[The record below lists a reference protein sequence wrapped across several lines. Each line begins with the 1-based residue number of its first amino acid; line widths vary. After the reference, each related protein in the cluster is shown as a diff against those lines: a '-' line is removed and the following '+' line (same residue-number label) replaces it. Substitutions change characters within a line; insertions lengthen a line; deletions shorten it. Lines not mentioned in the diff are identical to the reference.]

1 MTFGSSCKTTAKW
14 WVATLCAAAIL
25 AEASPATRDAGPAEE
40 SERLFMAALTE
51 SPTAMAEVLAED
63 FIYLTTTNVP
73 IGRTA
78 LLDHLRSGRTVVM
91 SAQREP
97 THLIERKDTV
107 VTSGVLTVQVRHDG
121 TERTIRSRYL
131 HVWVRPVSGSA
142 WVLLARQATEMRSL
156 PP

>member
-1 MTFGSSCKTTAKW
+1 MTLGSSCKTTVKW
-14 WVATLCAAAIL
+14 CIAALCAVTVL
-25 AEASPATRDAGPAEE
+25 AEASPAVQDAGPAEE
-40 SERLFMAALTE
+40 SERRFVAALSE
-51 SPTAMAEVLAED
+51 SPMAMADLLADD
-63 FIYLTTTNVP
+63 FVYLTTTNNP
-73 IGRTA
+73 IGKTA
-78 LLDHLRSGRTVVM
+78 LLDHLRSGRTVMM

-131 HVWVRPVSGSA
+131 HVWARPVSGSA